1 MFYQQDDKDRQEDQD
16 KEDGNR
22 PLKRHQLRTCE
33 IGLSTAAN
41 SLHSYITAELHA
53 EEQPQRVLWEVYC
66 GGGRTSSI
74 AETLGMKTEQF
85 DLSTGW
91 DFSLLEHQELFK
103 ERLRLE
109 APHEVLLAPTCGPW
123 SQMQNLAAQTPEQ
136 QAALQSLRQW
146 HHQVH
151 LKFCKEVYLQQVTEG
166 RHAHLLEDCCT
177 ETLARVPCLLVCLW
191 MCLSGH

>member
-22 PLKRHQLRTCE
+22 PLKRHQLRTCA

-53 EEQPQRVLWEVYC
+53 EEQPQRGLWEVYC

-74 AETLGMKTEQF
+74 AETLGMKTGQF

-109 APHEVLLAPTCGPW
+109 APHEVLLAPTCGPGLKCRTW
-123 SQMQNLAAQTPEQ
+123 QLRPRNNRLIFNLFGNGIIKYT
-136 QAALQSLRQW
+136 
-146 HHQVH
+146 
-151 LKFCKEVYLQQVTEG
+151 
-166 RHAHLLEDCCT
+166 
-177 ETLARVPCLLVCLW
+177 
-191 MCLSGH
+191 